1 MTLRVAQYLRR
12 RVLRKGGGTGRF
24 LDKQD
29 HGYRIA
35 SSWIRKIPIRKS
47 AQCKLNKFA
56 NFRLLSLL
64 ILEIMH
70 SVSVTYSYISISSVH
85 KCS

>member
-35 SSWIRKIPIRKS
+35 SSWIRKIPIRKP
-47 AQCKLNKFA
+47 AQCKLITFA
-56 NFRLLSLL
+56 NVRLLSLL

-70 SVSVTYSYISISSVH
+70 IVTYSYISISSVH